1 MACSSSS
8 SSSNIQSDRIIS
20 TRILH
25 NINKI
30 FRQSLNTDY
39 IRKNNIPIASHKII
53 LLENIS
59 LMTYMLFGN
68 FIENIISD
76 GFIDEKGALNKKLYW
91 HPLHR

>member
-1 MACSSSS
+1 
-8 SSSNIQSDRIIS
+8 
-20 TRILH
+20 LH

-59 LMTYMLFGN
+59 LMIYMLFGN

-91 HPLHR
+91 HPLHRQIDR